1 MNNKGKNH
9 EELSWTFHELRNHLG
24 DEAALVFRRIDKAIA
39 ELLVSTEKSFLRR
52 YSQESLPKT
61 FSCSNCYQQ
70 IGIDILID
78 KDLKVSIWS
87 SSDSVLCEL
96 KLNRC

>member
-39 ELLVSTEKSFLRR
+39 QLLVSTEKSFLRR
-52 YSQESLPKT
+52 YEKDTLSNGFK
-61 FSCSNCYQQ
+61 CSNCYQQ
-70 IGIDILID
+70 IGVDILLD
-78 KDLKVSIWS
+78 KDLMVSR
-87 SSDSVLCEL
+87 LF
-96 KLNRC
+96 